1 MNLNFNNMNKKKLIV
16 LGSLVLSLFVF
27 SSFKGDDN
35 LRDIIASETNYYQK
49 GLIVYATYIGADD
62 TGYTFEKKA
71 KNGKMVSFTF
81 HEIKPAVLKKF
92 DLKSE
97 VLKGT
102 HFKITFDKDDKFTE
116 NTSDDTNVIIDLE
129 KY

>member
-1 MNLNFNNMNKKKLIV
+1 MNKKKLVV
-16 LGSLVLSLFVF
+16 LGLLALSLFTF
-27 SSFKGDDN
+27 SSFKGDDK
-35 LRDIIASETNYYQK
+35 LKDITSVTNFYQK
-49 GLIVYATYIGADD
+49 GLIVYATYMGANDA
-62 TGYTFEKKA
+62 GYTFEKKA

-81 HEIKPAVLKKF
+81 HEIKPSVLKKF

-97 VLKGT
+97 ALKGT

-116 NTSDDTNVIIDLE
+116 NTSDDTNVITDLE

>member
-1 MNLNFNNMNKKKLIV
+1 MNKKKLIV
-16 LGSLVLSLFVF
+16 IGLLVLSLFTF

-35 LRDIIASETNYYQK
+35 LKDITAVANFYQK
-49 GLIVYATYIGADD
+49 GLIVYATYVGADD

-71 KNGKMVSFTF
+71 KNGKMVFFTF
-81 HEIKPAVLKKF
+81 HEIKPTVLKKF
-92 DLKSE
+92 NLSSE
-97 VLKGT
+97 TLKGT

-116 NTSDDTNVIIDLE
+116 DISDDMNVITDLE

>member
-1 MNLNFNNMNKKKLIV
+1 MNTKKLIV
-16 LGSLVLSLFVF
+16 LGVLALSMFTF
-27 SSFKGDDN
+27 SSFKAESHSNNTALTTYD
-35 LRDIIASETNYYQK
+35 YQK
-49 GLIVYATYIGADD
+49 GLIVYATYMGSDE

-81 HEIKPAVLKKF
+81 HDVKPAVLKKF
-92 DLKSE
+92 DLKSD

-116 NTSDDTNVIIDLE
+116 DIQDDKNTIIDLE